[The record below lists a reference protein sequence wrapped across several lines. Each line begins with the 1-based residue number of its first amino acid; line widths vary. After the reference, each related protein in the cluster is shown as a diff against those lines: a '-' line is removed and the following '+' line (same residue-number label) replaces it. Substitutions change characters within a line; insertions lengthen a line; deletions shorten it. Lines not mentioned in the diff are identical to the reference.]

1 MTSTPD
7 RLPAARFTWEKVL
20 RSASLSKRAATTGYA
35 LATWADSDG
44 THARPGVQNLMEATR
59 YGKRS
64 ILMAL
69 AELQASGYVD
79 QIRRGRA
86 YGRGGGGF
94 ASEYRLTLPAE
105 TLLPSYPQEAP
116 GEDEN
121 KVQSVQNKVQST
133 TELGAICAEQGALG
147 CTPPDHLTPTQ
158 ESPRHEHQA
167 AAAHQEPAALAEP
180 VDSSAK
186 ADEIPESVYGP
197 ASQFLGGRPDLGQT
211 FIDQART
218 VLGQDADRRALVVLA
233 AQIAGWPH
241 PSEVAA

>member
-1 MTSTPD
+1 MTSTPH
-7 RLPAARFTWEKVL
+7 RLPAGRFTWEKAL

-44 THARPGVQNLMEATR
+44 THARPGVQNLMDATR
-59 YGKRS
+59 SSKRTV
-64 ILMAL
+64 LRAL
-69 AELQASGYVD
+69 AELQADGYLD

-105 TLLPSYPQEAP
+105 SLLPSYPQGVPEV
-116 GEDEN
+116 D
-121 KVQSVQNKVQST
+121 QNKVP
-133 TELGAICAEQGALG
+133 TESNKVPTATEQGAIGAEQGVTG
-147 CTPPDHLTPTQ
+147 GTPPDHLTPTQ

-167 AAAHQEPAALAEP
+167 AAAHQGPAALAVP
-180 VDSSAK
+180 VDNSEK
-186 ADEIPESVYGP
+186 AEEIPDSVYGP
-197 ASQFLGGRPDLGQT
+197 ASKFLGGRPDLGQT